1 MTKYSSRYAS
11 SPEAVKKYDTQQ
23 LREEFLIDN
32 LMQEDEI
39 VLTYSHYDRYIAG
52 SAVPVKDLI
61 LEMHE
66 SGKSIR
72 DITQKINYRLART
85 NLGVSLSTFTIHQV
99 IKKGKNEI

>member
-1 MTKYSSRYAS
+1 MQYAFYFFLAKIS
-11 SPEAVKKYDTQQ
+11 HMENINYRKKMAR
-23 LREEFLIDN
+23 LRF
-32 LMQEDEI
+32 
-39 VLTYSHYDRYIAG
+39 
-52 SAVPVKDLI
+52 KDLI

-72 DITQKINYRLART
+72 DIAQKINYRLART

>member
-1 MTKYSSRYAS
+1 MQYAFYFFLAKIS
-11 SPEAVKKYDTQQ
+11 HMENINYRKKMAR
-23 LREEFLIDN
+23 LRF
-32 LMQEDEI
+32 
-39 VLTYSHYDRYIAG
+39 
-52 SAVPVKDLI
+52 KDSI